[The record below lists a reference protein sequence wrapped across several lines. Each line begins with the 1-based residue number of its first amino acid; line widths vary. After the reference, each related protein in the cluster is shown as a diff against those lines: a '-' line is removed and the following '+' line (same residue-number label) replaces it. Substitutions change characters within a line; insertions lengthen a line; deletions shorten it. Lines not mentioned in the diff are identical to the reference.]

1 MELNVLGLGDE
12 TERAY
17 TALVGHPRCT
27 ASELAGLYGGS
38 TAATANVLTAL
49 VSMGLA
55 TRTGGRPPRFTA
67 TPPDVAVT
75 ALIQEREHQLDA
87 ARSLVQRLAEAHR
100 EANRISHP
108 DIAVELLTHR
118 EDISQA
124 AHRLTADARR
134 EVRAFDRPPYVDRP
148 GSNLQ
153 QQVRRQRT
161 GVVHRVIYSRDAVGW
176 PGRLLGDIL
185 PSVRTGEQARVRG
198 ELPLKLVIR
207 DDESALIPFSL
218 AAGGHAAAYLVH
230 RSPMLAALEALFE
243 AEWERAVPLDAT
255 ASGEGPAE
263 GSAVGTAGSTAAG
276 TAGRPAAGSAGRPA
290 AGTAGSAGAG
300 AAPPDPETRILLTLL
315 TSGLTDA
322 AIARTQGWSPRTTQR
337 RIQRLMSALGA
348 TTRFQAALT
357 AARRGWI

>member
-12 TERAY
+12 TERVY
-17 TALVGHPRCT
+17 IALIGHPRGT
-27 ASELAGLYGGS
+27 ASELAGLCGGS
-38 TAATANVLTAL
+38 TASTARVLATL
-49 VSMGLA
+49 VAMGLA

-67 TPPDVAVT
+67 HPPEVAVT

-87 ARSLVQRLAEAHR
+87 ARSLVQRLAETHR
-100 EANRISHP
+100 EAGRISHP

-118 EDISQA
+118 EDISEA

-134 EVRAFDRPPYVDRP
+134 EVRAFDLPPYVDRP

-153 QQVRRQRT
+153 QQMLRQRT
-161 GVVHRVIYSRDAVGW
+161 GVTHRVIYSRAAVSW
-176 PGRLLGDIL
+176 PGRLAGDIM
-185 PSVRTGEQARVRG
+185 PSVRAGEQARVRG
-198 ELPLKLVIR
+198 ELPLKLIIS
-207 DDESALIPFSL
+207 DDRAALIPFSL

-243 AEWERAVPLDAT
+243 AEWDRAVALGVSAPALD
-255 ASGEGPAE
+255 EGRAAP
-263 GSAVGTAGSTAAG
+263 GS
-276 TAGRPAAGSAGRPA
+276 
-290 AGTAGSAGAG
+290 G
-300 AAPPDPETRILLTLL
+300 AAPGAGGPPPDPATRVLLTLL

-337 RIQRLMSALGA
+337 RIQRLMTTLGA

>member
-1 MELNVLGLGDE
+1 MCKTFSVAGFRQVAADRQARRGEEMELNVLGLGDE

-27 ASELAGLYGGS
+27 ASELAGAYGGS
-38 TAATANVLTAL
+38 TASAAGVLTAL

-87 ARSLVQRLAEAHR
+87 ARSLVQRLAETHR
-100 EANRISHP
+100 EAHRISHP
-108 DIAVELLTHR
+108 DIAVELLTSR
-118 EDISQA
+118 EDIGEA
-124 AHRLTADARR
+124 VRRLTAEARH
-134 EVRAFDRPPYVDRP
+134 EVRAFDRPPYVNRP

-153 QQVRRQRT
+153 QQVQRQR
-161 GVVHRVIYSRDAVGW
+161 GGIAHRVIYSREAVAW

-185 PSVRTGEQARVRG
+185 PSVRTGEQARVRA
-198 ELPLKLVIR
+198 ELPLKLIIR
-207 DDESALIPFSL
+207 DDQTALIPFSL

-230 RSPMLAALEALFE
+230 RSPMLTALEALFE
-243 AEWERAVPLDAT
+243 AEWERAVALDAT
-255 ASGEGPAE
+255 ATASAAVTPSGPAA
-263 GSAVGTAGSTAAG
+263 SAD
-276 TAGRPAAGSAGRPA
+276 SA
-290 AGTAGSAGAG
+290 
-300 AAPPDPETRILLTLL
+300 AAPPDPETLILLTLL

-322 AIARTQGWSPRTTQR
+322 AIARVQGWSSRTTQR
-337 RIQRLMSALGA
+337 RIQRLMTTLSA
-348 TTRFQAALT
+348 TTRFQAALV

>member
-27 ASELAGLYGGS
+27 ASELAGVYGGS
-38 TAATANVLTAL
+38 TASAANVLTAL
-49 VSMGLA
+49 VAKGLA

-87 ARSLVQRLAEAHR
+87 ARSLVQRLAETHR
-100 EANRISHP
+100 EAHRISHP
-108 DIAVELLTHR
+108 DIAVELLTQR
-118 EDISQA
+118 DDISEA
-124 AHRLTADARR
+124 VHRLITEARH

-153 QQVRRQRT
+153 QQVARQRT
-161 GVVHRVIYSRDAVGW
+161 GVVHRVIYSREAVAW
-176 PGRLLGDIL
+176 PGRLAGDIL
-185 PSVRTGEQARVRG
+185 PSVRSGEQARVRA
-198 ELPLKLVIR
+198 ELPLKLIIR
-207 DDESALIPFSL
+207 DDQTALIPFSL

-230 RSPMLAALEALFE
+230 GSPMLTALEALFE
-243 AEWERAVPLDAT
+243 AEWERAVALGTTATGTAPAPGAPTPPGTAPATGSVTPAGAPGTSAAT
-255 ASGEGPAE
+255 A
-263 GSAVGTAGSTAAG
+263 T
-276 TAGRPAAGSAGRPA
+276 
-290 AGTAGSAGAG
+290 
-300 AAPPDPETRILLTLL
+300 APPDPETLLLLTLL

-322 AIARTQGWSPRTTQR
+322 AIARVQGWSSRTTQR
-337 RIQRLMSALGA
+337 RIHRLMTTLSA

>member
-12 TERAY
+12 TEHVY
-17 TALVGHPRCT
+17 IALIGHPRGT
-27 ASELAGLYGGS
+27 ASQVAGLAGGS
-38 TAATANVLTAL
+38 TASTARVLSTL
-49 VSMGLA
+49 VAMGLA

-67 TPPDVAVT
+67 HPPDVAAT

-87 ARSLVQRLAEAHR
+87 ARALVQRLAETHR

-108 DIAVELLTHR
+108 DIAVELLTQR

-124 AHRLTADARR
+124 AHRLTAEARHQ
-134 EVRAFDRPPYVDRP
+134 VRAFDLPPYVDRP

-153 QQVRRQRT
+153 QQLGRQRT
-161 GVVHRVIYSRDAVGW
+161 GVVHRVIYSRAAVSW
-176 PGRLLGDIL
+176 PGRLAGDIL
-185 PSVRTGEQARVRG
+185 PSVRAGEQARVRG
-198 ELPLKLVIR
+198 ELPLKLIIR
-207 DDESALIPFSL
+207 DDRAALIPFSL
-218 AAGGHAAAYLVH
+218 AAGGHAAAYLIH

-243 AEWERAVPLDAT
+243 AEWDRAVALG
-255 ASGEGPAE
+255 ASVPTQTPR
-263 GSAVGTAGSTAAG
+263 SA
-276 TAGRPAAGSAGRPA
+276 PAAGPEPS
-290 AGTAGSAGAG
+290 T
-300 AAPPDPETRILLTLL
+300 APPDPDTHVLLTLL

-337 RIQRLMSALGA
+337 RIQRLMTALGA